1 MAIYADIIADQGSNF
16 SSEITVTDVDDSPI
30 DLTNYTARGQIRRTY
45 TSSNA
50 TSFTAAINNPTS
62 GIVSISLTSA
72 TTTNMKPGR
81 YVYDVEIV
89 SNTNIVIRVI
99 EGQFILTPSV
109 TRID

>member
-1 MAIYADIIADQGSNF
+1 MAIYADITADQGSNF

-45 TSSNA
+45 TSSSA
-50 TSFTAAINNPTS
+50 TSFAAVVSNPTS

-89 SNTNIVIRVI
+89 SNTNIVTRVI

>member
-62 GIVSISLTSA
+62 GIVSISLSAAITSG
-72 TTTNMKPGR
+72 MKPGR
-81 YVYDVEIV
+81 YVYDIEIV
-89 SNTNIVIRVI
+89 SNTNVITRVI

-109 TRID
+109 TRTE

>member
-1 MAIYADIIADQGSNF
+1 MAIYADITADQGSNF

-45 TSSNA
+45 TSSSA
-50 TSFTAAINNPTS
+50 TSFAAVVSNPTS

-72 TTTNMKPGR
+72 TTANMKPGR

-89 SNTNIVIRVI
+89 SNTNIVTRVI